1 MKTLYI
7 NDKRVLI
14 DDENTS
20 FPMTHTISDLENI
33 NVIGIA
39 SSKSVSIPR
48 NSQNDEIFGYIADI
62 TRMNVNSDDYK
73 IGVCF
78 NQIKKTNYT
87 LYSNNTIVSKG
98 LVWIDN
104 ITDTTYDI
112 TLYDEILEKVEDLEG
127 DEDTEEYYLTSCEL
141 PVSGSTLLNI
151 KSTAENINLMNNG
164 LYSAL
169 KPIICIKDS
178 DALDEGTIRCLVA
191 ESSGGTGAMAN
202 YDLPTDCSSL
212 QLRTLKNWEV
222 NYAVPINNVVEA
234 INYTYPNTLVV
245 DDELIPMF
253 NEVNMLCKSPV
264 NDDISVD
271 SFISSDYIIA
281 DPKKVKLAG
290 LTTKLKDKTTLEY
303 ICTDGGHKYLQLYYK
318 FEFTSI
324 NKNSNYISTIYD
336 SINGVTHYDTSTPD
350 GTIVS
355 KIILKISLKSQS
367 GLRTAPTYIQIDVIK
382 GVNFTYT
389 VDENG
394 YLQTGAV
401 EGICILDTDFYPK
414 FISAPYEYTDLIME
428 LCYSNS
434 YRNFGFVVPG
444 SETTTY
450 QLFSDGYVSR
460 IDLLSDDTH
469 ISSLLETNLEFRT
482 NDMITTKKI
491 FPKVSIK
498 SFIVNLTK
506 FFNLD
511 LAIEDSKLKIQPKK
525 YYLTDEVLL
534 IDSIE
539 GITTNNITFDKLVL
553 TTALP
558 DSDVLDTY
566 EDRKKKIYGEQVIN
580 TGYSI
585 KKNKK
590 EIKLEAAVP
599 FMLKDYNSFTYD
611 RFCNYRNAGYAKNNH
626 GVITELDDKL
636 VFGYLGN
643 IVEDIYIT
651 NDSPYEAGMNT
662 TTISGA
668 TEVKFVHYNPLIKV
682 VSYDSSTSDAKW
694 EILDTTHTDVVKL
707 LNYYTFS
714 PYIYTG
720 DNITKSLEMNKP
732 IVNYAGIKNVNYP
745 DTSTLYY
752 RFHRNMLIDK
762 YDSNTHILTAN
773 IYVDGL
779 IDIYKIYNYKNS
791 YYIISEIVEVDY
803 TKSGIYQVKLMRV
816 NNIENYINN
825 IIL

>member
-62 TRMNVNSDDYK
+62 TRMNVNSDDYN

-141 PVSGSTLLNI
+141 PVSGSTLLDI

-264 NDDISVD
+264 NDDVSETIN
-271 SFISSDYIIA
+271 
-281 DPKKVKLAG
+281 
-290 LTTKLKDKTTLEY
+290 LTSYTVSGTTQPVQILVNNY
-303 ICTDGGHKYLQLYYK
+303 STGINSCVSNGHKYFDLMIEAKWIGDTTKVIGGRLPSGAAVMNPKYY
-318 FEFTSI
+318 T
-324 NKNSNYISTIYD
+324 D
-336 SINGVTHYDTSTPD
+336 APD
-350 GTIVS
+350 GTIFSYKWAKVWLTNDGKATS
-355 KIILKISLKSQS
+355 PVYYKIEF
-367 GLRTAPTYIQIDVIK
+367 IK
-382 GVNFTYT
+382 GQNVILHYADVNPPNTFITGIT
-389 VDENG
+389 VTTELIVD
-394 YLQTGAV
+394 L
-401 EGICILDTDFYPK
+401 DFYPQLGSDVDTSTYIN
-414 FISAPYEYTDLIME
+414 ISFQEYDPANAGYKWKLM
-428 LCYSNS
+428 
-434 YRNFGFVVPG
+434 
-444 SETTTY
+444 
-450 QLFSDGYVSR
+450 DGMDNVHQNYVK
-460 IDLLSDDTH
+460 LLSTSTLTE
-469 ISSLLETNLEFRT
+469 SSLDFRT

-511 LAIEDSKLKIQPKK
+511 LAVEDSKLKIQPKK

-539 GITTNNITFDKLVL
+539 GIATNNITFDKLVL

-558 DSDVLDTY
+558 DSDILDTY

-682 VSYDSSTSDAKW
+682 TSYDSSTSDAEWK
-694 EILDTTHTDVVKL
+694 ILNTTHTDVVKL

-803 TKSGIYQVKLMRV
+803 TKPGIYQVKLMRV